1 MKAQMAVVSVLLI
14 HELLMARWLKKEKL
28 LDMEDV
34 VDTVYRYSRE
44 LEHSDPNLNLMEKL
58 MGRDLLAWFT
68 P

>member
-1 MKAQMAVVSVLLI
+1 MAISSNKV
-14 HELLMARWLKKEKL
+14 H
-28 LDMEDV
+28 V

-68 P
+68 PQII